1 MSFFVN
7 LKKKVKFKGIVN
19 TKRSF
24 DAKVVYRQGT
34 VARGIARQTV
44 AVLNYGDTP
53 GKKNQCLNDKIYK
66 DVTEKEDSELFKL
79 VVVPD
84 VVVTVYAL
92 HRE

>member
-1 MSFFVN
+1 M
-7 LKKKVKFKGIVN
+7 
-19 TKRSF
+19 
-24 DAKVVYRQGT
+24 
-34 VARGIARQTV
+34 
-44 AVLNYGDTP
+44 LNYGDTP

-92 HRE
+92 HKRIIPIHNTTVCRNINNVALKLKVTQYLGANITHGQ